1 MIGGAIAIILLIGI
15 AGLHVFWALG
25 GHIGQSAAV
34 PERNGKPAFKPG
46 PIATFAVAVAL
57 VVAVLLV
64 AAHLGWIASP
74 VPTGLVRVLVWM
86 IVVAFAARA
95 IGDFRYVGFFKRVR
109 DTRFARLDTRVFS
122 PLCAVLAIAV
132 TDAVIEGRF

>member
-1 MIGGAIAIILLIGI
+1 MIGGALAIIALLLI

-25 GHIGQSAAV
+25 GRIGQAVAV

-46 PIATFAVAVAL
+46 PVATFAVAVAL
-57 VVAVLLV
+57 VIAALLV
-64 AAHLGWIASP
+64 AAQCGWVVLPLSAG
-74 VPTGLVRVLVWM
+74 TVRLLVWL

-95 IGDFRYVGFFKRVR
+95 VGDFRYVGFFKRVR

-122 PLCAVLAIAV
+122 PLCAALALAIA
-132 TDAVIEGRF
+132 DAAIEGA